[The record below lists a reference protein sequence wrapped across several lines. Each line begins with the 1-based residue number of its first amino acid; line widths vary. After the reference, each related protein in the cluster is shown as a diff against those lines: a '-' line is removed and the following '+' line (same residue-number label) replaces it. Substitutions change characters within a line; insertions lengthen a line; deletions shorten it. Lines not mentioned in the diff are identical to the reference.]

1 MGKFRLLHQY
11 LIDSNVAVPRQFRTP
26 SPLPETILTGVHCPE
41 YVSAFN
47 RGTLDEKAIRKIG
60 LPWSRELV
68 RRTAIAVAGTLLTAR
83 LALRHG
89 LACNT
94 AGGTHHA
101 FPGHGSGFCIY
112 NDMAVAARQ
121 LIREKQLGQILILD
135 LDVHQGDGTHA
146 IFADEPRVF
155 TCSLHC
161 EKNFPVHRQPGD
173 LDVELPEGTDDNAY
187 LKTLQGFLPALL
199 DRIQPDL
206 VFYDAGVDVHAHDR
220 IGKFALTDDG
230 LRNRD
235 FYVLETL
242 CGRDIPVACVIGGGY
257 DFDHMALVKRHAVLH
272 SVASHVWKSL
282 QLT

>member
-1 MGKFRLLHQY
+1 MGKFRLLHEF
-11 LIDSNVAVPRQFRTP
+11 LITSGIAAARQFRMP
-26 SPLPETILTGVHCPE
+26 APLPEAVLTKVHSTE
-41 YVSAFN
+41 YVTAFRTGSLN
-47 RGTLDEKAIRKIG
+47 EKAIRKIG

-68 RRTAIAVAGTLLTAR
+68 RRTTIAVAGTLLTAR

-101 FPGHGSGFCIY
+101 FPSHGSGFCIY

-121 LIREKQLGQILILD
+121 LIDEARVRQILILD

-173 LDVELPEGTDDNAY
+173 LDIELPEGTGDEAY
-187 LKTLQGFLPALL
+187 LETLRGCLPGLL
-199 DRIQPDL
+199 TRVRPDL
-206 VFYDAGVDVHAHDR
+206 VFYDAGVDVHKGDR
-220 IGKFALTDDG
+220 IGKFSLTDQG
-230 LRNRD
+230 LAEREA
-235 FYVLETL
+235 YVLRTIR
-242 CGRDIPVACVIGGGY
+242 GAGIPLACVIGGGY
-257 DFDHMALVKRHAVLH
+257 DFDLKALVKRHAAVH
-272 SVASHVWKSL
+272 QAAARIYREGPA
-282 QLT
+282 